1 MSNHQAIAAVTATLR
16 SLLGRGIVGVQI
28 MARSPDKVSVGGAA
42 LINIFLYLVSQNGA
56 MRNMPI
62 PQQVKPGETGF
73 PPLALNLY
81 YLITAYGPDVDD
93 ENVSSHQLLGQA
105 MNILHDH
112 PLLGA
117 DEIQKAVAN
126 AGVDSDLH
134 HQIERI
140 RITPQPMSVEEMSKL
155 WTTFQTNFR
164 VSAAYE
170 VAVVLIEST
179 RSAKTPL
186 PVLSRGA
193 DDTGATAQGS
203 MPPLPT
209 IESVRMPGGQLSA
222 KLGDVLTIKGFNL
235 SGSNLKVLVE
245 PPHLGLERE
254 LTVVGTPTDTEIQAQ
269 IPNEPDNY
277 PAGYYKL
284 NVKVR
289 KEGEGFDRTSNLQLF
304 SLAPTIAAPAL
315 PVNNLARDGLGTATL
330 QVTPE
335 PPVLPEQHAS
345 LLLDD
350 LETTA
355 ETRKDKADPL
365 VFVIKNAPVGKF
377 LARLRV
383 DGVDSLLI
391 DFTQTPPVFDQNQT
405 VTIV

>member
-1 MSNHQAIAAVTATLR
+1 LSNHRAIAAVTATLR
-16 SLLGRGIVGVQI
+16 SLLTKSLGIQVI
-28 MARSPDKVSVGGAA
+28 ARSPDKVSVGGAA
-42 LINIFLYLVSQNGA
+42 QLNIFLYLVSQNGS

-81 YLITAYGPDVDD
+81 YLVTAYGPDVED
-93 ENVSSHQLLGQA
+93 ENLNSHQLLGQA
-105 MNILHDH
+105 MNVLHDH

-117 DEIQKAVAN
+117 DEIQQAVSD

-140 RITPQPMSVEEMSKL
+140 RITSQPMSVEEMSKL

-164 VSAAYE
+164 ISTAYE

-209 IESVRMPGGQLSA
+209 LESIRMPDGQLSA
-222 KLGDVLTIKGFNL
+222 KLNDVLTIKGFNL
-235 SGSNLKVLVE
+235 SGTNLKVLVL
-245 PPHLGLERE
+245 PPQQSVERE
-254 LTVVGTPTDTEIQAQ
+254 LTIVGTSTDEKIQAQ
-269 IPNEPDNY
+269 IPNEPNNF
-277 PAGYYKL
+277 PAGYYQL
-284 NVKVR
+284 SVKVR
-289 KEGEGFDRTSNLQLF
+289 KDGENFDRTSNLQFF
-304 SLAPTIAAPAL
+304 SLAPRIAAPAL
-315 PVNNLARDGLGTATL
+315 PINNLGRDMQGTATL
-330 QVTPE
+330 NVTPE
-335 PPVLPEQHAS
+335 PPVLPEQQVA

-350 LETTA
+350 LKTPA
-355 ETRKDKADPL
+355 EPRKDKADPL
-365 VFVIKNAPVGKF
+365 VFIIKNAPVGKF

-391 DFTQTPPVFDQNQT
+391 DFTKTPPVFDQNQT

>member
-1 MSNHQAIAAVTATLR
+1 MSNHRAIAAVTATLR
-16 SLLGRGIVGVQI
+16 NLLTKSMVGVQI
-28 MARSPDKVSVGGAA
+28 VARSPDKVSVGGAA
-42 LINIFLYLVSQNGA
+42 QLNIFLYLVSQNGS

-62 PQQVKPGETGF
+62 PQQVKPGETGY

-93 ENVSSHQLLGQA
+93 ENVNSHQLLGQA
-105 MNILHDH
+105 MNVFHDH

-117 DEIQKAVAN
+117 DEIQKAASN

-140 RITPQPMSVEEMSKL
+140 RITPQPMTLEEMSKL

-164 VSAAYE
+164 ISTAYE

-186 PVLSRGA
+186 PVLKRGEK
-193 DDTGATAQGS
+193 DTGASALGS

-209 IESVRMPGGQLSA
+209 LESVRMPNGQLSA
-222 KLGDVLTIKGFNL
+222 QLNDELTLKGFNL
-235 SGSNLKVLVE
+235 SGSNLKVLVQ
-245 PPHLGLERE
+245 PPHQTAERE
-254 LTVVGTPTDTEIQAQ
+254 LTVVGTPTDEEIKAQ
-269 IPNEPDNY
+269 IPNEPDNF

-284 NVKVR
+284 RVKVR
-289 KEGEGFDRTSNLQLF
+289 KEGETFDRSSNIQLF
-304 SLAPTIAAPAL
+304 SLAPAISAPAL
-315 PVNNLARDGLGTATL
+315 PINNVPRVQGTATL
-330 QVTPE
+330 SITPE
-335 PPVLPEQHAS
+335 PPVLPEQQAA

-350 LETTA
+350 LETAA

-365 VFVIKNAPVGKF
+365 VFVIKNAPVGTF

-391 DFTQTPPVFDQNQT
+391 DFTKTPPVFDPNQT